1 MLNIVLQFVRIN
13 LTVNVPLAVTTFH
26 PFHFFMPIIDIFL
39 RGGFFMGALL
49 LLSILS
55 LTIIFQRA
63 WALRLKQVIS
73 PLLKL
78 AVGQYQ
84 TGTSLDSLSQQ
95 LSTNNSPLSR
105 ILQTLLQHSDWP
117 RAEALDAVEVRARHE
132 IARLESGL
140 TFLEVATGI
149 APLLGL
155 LGTLSG
161 LVDIFAN
168 IGDKGDPQMV
178 ALGISQALN
187 STIVGL
193 AVAVPSLV
201 AFHYFS
207 RRVEMIAIE
216 IEAVTAELVTKIYL
230 KK

>member
-1 MLNIVLQFVRIN
+1 M
-13 LTVNVPLAVTTFH
+13 
-26 PFHFFMPIIDIFL
+26 PFIDFFL

-63 WALRLKQVIS
+63 WALRMTQVI
-73 PLLKL
+73 PVTLKR
-78 AVGQYQ
+78 AIDEYQ
-84 TGTSLDSLSQQ
+84 TGAPLAPLDEQ
-95 LSTNNSPLSR
+95 LKAQSSPLSR
-105 ILQTLLQHSDWP
+105 ILQTLLHHADWP
-117 RAEALDAVEVRARHE
+117 RTEALDAVEVRARHE
-132 IARLESGL
+132 VARLEAGL

-168 IGDKGDPQMV
+168 IGDKGDPQLV

-193 AVAVPSLV
+193 AVAVPSLI
-201 AFHYFS
+201 AFHYLS
-207 RRVEMIAIE
+207 RRIEVLAIE
-216 IEAVTAELVTKIYL
+216 IETVTAELITKIYL

>member
-1 MLNIVLQFVRIN
+1 
-13 LTVNVPLAVTTFH
+13 
-26 PFHFFMPIIDIFL
+26 
-39 RGGFFMGALL
+39 MGALL
-49 LLSILS
+49 LLSIIS
-55 LTIIFQRA
+55 LTIIFQRS
-63 WALRLKQVIS
+63 WALRLRQVL
-73 PLLKL
+73 PPTLKR
-78 AVGQYQ
+78 AIDHYQ
-84 TGTSLDSLSQQ
+84 TGTPFDALYQTLQ
-95 LSTNNSPLSR
+95 TNTSPLSR
-105 ILQTLLQHSDWP
+105 ILQTLIEHSDWP
-117 RAEALDAVEVRARHE
+117 RTEALDTIGVRARHE
-132 IARLESGL
+132 IARLEAGL
-140 TFLEVATGI
+140 TFLEVSTGI

-178 ALGISQALN
+178 AMGISQALN

-193 AVAVPSLV
+193 AVAVPSLI
-201 AFHYFS
+201 AFHYLS

>member
-1 MLNIVLQFVRIN
+1 
-13 LTVNVPLAVTTFH
+13 
-26 PFHFFMPIIDIFL
+26 MPIIDFFL

-49 LLSILS
+49 LLSVISLS
-55 LTIIFQRA
+55 IIFQRA
-63 WALRLKQVIS
+63 WALRLRQVLPS
-73 PLLKL
+73 PLKL
-78 AVGQYQ
+78 AVDQYQ
-84 TGTSLDSLSQQ
+84 TGTPLDSLDQKLQSD
-95 LSTNNSPLSR
+95 TSPLAR
-105 ILQTLLQHSDWP
+105 ILQTLIQHSNWP
-117 RAEALDAVEVRARHE
+117 RTEALDAIEVRARHE
-132 IARLESGL
+132 ISRLESGL

-168 IGDKGDPQMV
+168 IGDKGDPQAV

-193 AVAVPSLV
+193 AVAVPSLI
-201 AFHYFS
+201 AFHYLS

>member
-1 MLNIVLQFVRIN
+1 MQ
-13 LTVNVPLAVTTFH
+13 A
-26 PFHFFMPIIDIFL
+26 IDFFL

-49 LLSILS
+49 LLSVIS

-63 WALRLKQVIS
+63 WALRLRQVLPS
-73 PLLKL
+73 ALKL
-78 AVGQYQ
+78 AVDHYQ
-84 TGTSLDSLSQQ
+84 TGTSLDSLYQTLQ
-95 LSTNNSPLSR
+95 TDTSPLSR

-117 RAEALDAVEVRARHE
+117 RTEALDAVEVRARHE
-132 IARLESGL
+132 ISRLESGL

-178 ALGISQALN
+178 AMGISQALN

-193 AVAVPSLV
+193 AVAVPSLI
-201 AFHYFS
+201 AFHYLS
-207 RRVEMIAIE
+207 RRVETIAIE
-216 IEAVTAELVTKIYL
+216 IESVTAELITKIYL

>member
-1 MLNIVLQFVRIN
+1 MQL
-13 LTVNVPLAVTTFH
+13 
-26 PFHFFMPIIDIFL
+26 IDFFL
-39 RGGFFMGALL
+39 RGGFFMGVLL
-49 LLSILS
+49 LLSIIS

-63 WALRLKQVIS
+63 WALRLKQVI
-73 PLLKL
+73 PPVLKV
-78 AVGQYQ
+78 AVDQYQ
-84 TGTSLDSLSQQ
+84 TGNSFDSLQATLQ
-95 LSTNNSPLSR
+95 ISTSPLSR
-105 ILQTLLQHSDWP
+105 ILQTLLQHTDWP
-117 RAEALDAVEVRARHE
+117 RTEALDAVEVRARHE
-132 IARLESGL
+132 ISRLEEGL

-178 ALGISQALN
+178 AMGISQALN

-193 AVAVPSLV
+193 AVAVPSLI
-201 AFHYFS
+201 AFNYLS
-207 RRVEMIAIE
+207 RRIEVMAIE
-216 IEAVTAELVTKIYL
+216 IEAVTAELITKIYL

>member
-1 MLNIVLQFVRIN
+1 
-13 LTVNVPLAVTTFH
+13 
-26 PFHFFMPIIDIFL
+26 MPIIDFFL

-49 LLSILS
+49 LLSVIS

-63 WALRLKQVIS
+63 WALRLRQVIPS
-73 PLLKL
+73 SLKL
-78 AVGQYQ
+78 AVDQYQ
-84 TGTSLDSLSQQ
+84 TATSLEPLTQQ
-95 LSTNNSPLSR
+95 LQANDSPLSR
-105 ILQTLLQHSDWP
+105 ILQTLIHHSDWP

-132 IARLESGL
+132 ISRLESGL
-140 TFLEVATGI
+140 TFLEVGTGI

-168 IGDKGDPQMV
+168 IGDKGDTQLV

-193 AVAVPSLV
+193 AVAVPSLM
-201 AFHYFS
+201 AFHYLS

-216 IEAVTAELVTKIYL
+216 IEAVTAELITKIYL

>member
-1 MLNIVLQFVRIN
+1 MIHFTMWAFSFQSFALSL
-13 LTVNVPLAVTTFH
+13 
-26 PFHFFMPIIDIFL
+26 FFMQIIDFFL

-49 LLSILS
+49 LLSIIS
-55 LTIIFQRA
+55 LTVIFQRA
-63 WALRLKQVIS
+63 WALRLKQVI
-73 PLLKL
+73 PPTLKL
-78 AVGQYQ
+78 AVDHYQ
-84 TGTSLDSLSQQ
+84 TGMPLDALHQKFQ
-95 LSTNNSPLSR
+95 ANISPLSR

-117 RAEALDAVEVRARHE
+117 RTEALDAVEVRARHE

-140 TFLEVATGI
+140 TFLEIATGI

-178 ALGISQALN
+178 AMGISQALN

-193 AVAVPSLV
+193 AVAVPSLI
-201 AFHYFS
+201 AFHYLS
-207 RRVEMIAIE
+207 RRVEVIAIE
-216 IEAVTAELVTKIYL
+216 IEAVTAELITKIYL

>member
-1 MLNIVLQFVRIN
+1 ML
-13 LTVNVPLAVTTFH
+13 
-26 PFHFFMPIIDIFL
+26 IIDFFL

-49 LLSILS
+49 LLSVISLS
-55 LTIIFQRA
+55 IIFQRI
-63 WALRLKQVIS
+63 WALRLRQVIPS
-73 PLLKL
+73 SLKL
-78 AVGQYQ
+78 AVDQYQ
-84 TGTSLDSLSQQ
+84 TGTSLEPLSQQ
-95 LSTNNSPLSR
+95 LQKNDSPLSR
-105 ILQTLLQHSDWP
+105 ILQTLIHHSDWP

-132 IARLESGL
+132 IARLETGL
-140 TFLEVATGI
+140 TFLEIGTGI

-168 IGDKGDPQMV
+168 IGDKGDPQLV
-178 ALGISQALN
+178 AVGISQALN

-193 AVAVPSLV
+193 AVAVPCLI
-201 AFHYFS
+201 AFHYLS

-216 IEAVTAELVTKIYL
+216 IEAVTAELITKIYL